1 MQAILFP
8 PSPEM
13 GGGGGGLLAM
23 FFLVVP
29 GNNVWMAEET
39 LGVVGFLTPVRLS
52 AGHG

>member
-1 MQAILFP
+1 MQAILYS
-8 PSPEM
+8 PSSEIVA
-13 GGGGGGLLAM
+13 GGGGLLAM